1 MKRSYL
7 LAGAAVLAF
16 LGLWYLSRGGVPQEE
31 QVACDAPGWISQ
43 QPDRELLDGVRHI
56 TRDNYLMLRGK
67 LLGQAI
73 LSLKTDSFHR
83 LTEEEMAAARIAP
96 REAGWPYFMRAL
108 TFNPE
113 KNEINIGSNGRDY
126 FVTHYNQGAK
136 GVSMKCWPVLIF
148 LKEPPERVFVR
159 AEAEE

>member
-1 MKRSYL
+1 MKRVYI
-7 LAGAAVLAF
+7 LAAVAVLAV
-16 LGLWYLSRGGVPQEE
+16 LGLWYLSKGGTPQEE
-31 QVACDAPGWISQ
+31 QAACDAPGWINL
-43 QPDRELLDGVRHI
+43 PDRELVEGARHI

-73 LSLKTDSFHR
+73 SRLQSAPFHR
-83 LTEEEMAAARIAP
+83 LTDEEMAAARIEP
-96 REAGWPYFMRAL
+96 REAGWPYFIRGL

-113 KNEINIGSNGRDY
+113 KNEIAVGANGRDY
-126 FVTHYNQGAK
+126 FVTHYGQGAK
-136 GVSMKCWPVLIF
+136 GVAMKCWPVLIF